1 MVNRGTGL
9 ENPLGGFSFSLRGGA
24 ILKLDSIKKFIREE
38 DLIVWRSL
46 GIAVAITVVF
56 YIFVLLFAK

>member
-9 ENPLGGFSFSLRGGA
+9 ENPLGGFSFSRRGGA

-38 DLIVWRSL
+38 DPIVWRSL